1 MTTSAEAGR
10 KSREQNHQQDPV
22 DSISVDANARASE
35 VPAIQ
40 TPLSE
45 TERRVL
51 VDEIVRE
58 MRKDALKEQAAEKLT
73 KLTWAQ
79 FFSNLSTQPAVLL
92 VLGFAL
98 TGLVGTFITGRW
110 QKAEW
115 DRQQTR
121 LVEIQGINLK
131 YQIIDDVTKLIG
143 ERNAAA
149 LAIVV
154 PLLGGDK
161 DLALILKEEEEPI
174 KNWQKVSHD
183 WRANSQILRLK
194 IAVHIQDAKA
204 GELFARLIQAEKE
217 LGGKV
222 TYLEKNLGH
231 YIELDDKSRKY
242 LDDILSDIDRIGHDL
257 KELVTTIAN
266 EARND
271 IKNSRLDTS

>member
-1 MTTSAEAGR
+1 MTTSADAGR
-10 KSREQNHQQDPV
+10 KSHEQNHQQDPA

-51 VDEIVRE
+51 VDEIVSE

-174 KNWQKVSHD
+174 KNW
-183 WRANSQILRLK
+183 
-194 IAVHIQDAKA
+194 
-204 GELFARLIQAEKE
+204 
-217 LGGKV
+217 
-222 TYLEKNLGH
+222 
-231 YIELDDKSRKY
+231 
-242 LDDILSDIDRIGHDL
+242 
-257 KELVTTIAN
+257 
-266 EARND
+266 
-271 IKNSRLDTS
+271 

>member
-1 MTTSAEAGR
+1 MAASAEVGR
-10 KSREQNHQQDPV
+10 KSHEQNHRQDPV
-22 DSISVDANARASE
+22 DSMSVDANARGSE

-40 TPLSE
+40 TDLSE
-45 TERRVL
+45 TDRRAL
-51 VDEIVRE
+51 IDEIVSE
-58 MRKDALKEQAAEKLT
+58 MRKDALREQAAKKLNRS
-73 KLTWAQ
+73 WAQ
-79 FFSNLSTQPAVLL
+79 ILSNIFTQPAVLL

-121 LVEIQGINLK
+121 LIEIQGVNLK

-154 PLLGGDK
+154 PLLGSDK
-161 DLALILKEEEEPI
+161 DLDLIIKEEQEPI

-194 IAVHIQDAKA
+194 IAVHIQDPKA
-204 GELFARLIQAEKE
+204 SELFARLMKAEKE

-222 TYLEKNLGH
+222 TYLEKNLQH
-231 YIELDDKSRKY
+231 YVQLDDESQKY
-242 LDDILSDIDRIGHDL
+242 LDGILFDTESIGL
-257 KELVTTIAN
+257 VLRELVTTIAN
-266 EARND
+266 EAKND
-271 IKNSRLDTS
+271 IKNNRSATG